1 MQIEAH
7 MFQKTKEQMK
17 EANESQGMVL
27 QKTEVS
33 KKRILMV
40 IFSGRL
46 AVYISQPRIGI
57 FNRMLSRNLSMQNDW
72 N

>member
-1 MQIEAH
+1 

-17 EANESQGMVL
+17 EANKLQGMVL